1 MHWIKN
7 YLDIFQKS
15 EKAKLF
21 FNFRL
26 YMGLV
31 LVCVN
36 LYVVTF
42 GIKKI
47 KEVGKRT

>member
-1 MHWIKN
+1 
-7 YLDIFQKS
+7 
-15 EKAKLF
+15 
-21 FNFRL
+21 
-26 YMGLV
+26 MGLV

-47 KEVGKRT
+47 KEVKKRTSMLASLEYRTQAQGIDTG